1 MKTLLMS
8 GAVALALT
16 LAGCGTTPPVK
27 QAPGTQAPDTKSP
40 SAQAPGKTSK
50 AGGYYLDD
58 GPEAN
63 PPPDLDAVPD
73 AVPRAEPLH
82 RFANRTY
89 TALGATYTPM
99 TQRRAYREEGV
110 ASWYGRRFHGRKTA
124 SGEPYDMYA
133 MTAAHPT
140 LPIPS
145 YARVTSLA
153 NGKSVVVRINDRGP
167 FHSKRVID
175 LSYTAA
181 HKLGYVKQGSARV
194 RVESLDPESDDS
206 EDAGEALLAQGIY
219 LQIGAFSRADNALAL
234 LNRLQR
240 ELQLDAGLSRV
251 VLKRSLHHVQ
261 LGPYPNDAAAQADR
275 ARVRERLD
283 LSAVLVRRE

>member
-1 MKTLLMS
+1 MNPIQILIA
-8 GAVALALT
+8 GVAVLALGGCSSSPAAHAR
-16 LAGCGTTPPVK
+16 AGATG
-27 QAPGTQAPDTKSP
+27 A
-40 SAQAPGKTSK
+40 K

-58 GPEAN
+58 GPGASPPAN
-63 PPPDLDAVPD
+63 LDAIPD
-73 AVPRAEPLH
+73 AVPRREPLH

-89 TALGATYTPM
+89 VALGSTYTPQ
-99 TQRRAYREEGV
+99 TERTAFSEEGI

-145 YARVTSLA
+145 YARVTSLK
-153 NGKSVVVRINDRGP
+153 NGRSVVVRINDRGP

-181 HKLGYVKQGSARV
+181 HKLGYLGQGSARV
-194 RVESLDPESDDS
+194 RVESVDP
-206 EDAGEALLAQGIY
+206 A
-219 LQIGAFSRADNALAL
+219 
-234 LNRLQR
+234 
-240 ELQLDAGLSRV
+240 DAGLAEDGADNGLFLQVGAFGQPENAHKLRDRLQAQLELDDARLAV
-251 VLKRSLHHVQ
+251 VLIGTLHRVQ
-261 LGPYPNDAAAQADR
+261 IGPYASEDDAHADR

-283 LSAVLVRRE
+283 LNAVLVRRERREAS

>member
-1 MKTLLMS
+1 MNAIPILI
-8 GAVALALT
+8 AAALGMA
-16 LAGCGTTPPVK
+16 LAGCGSTPPAK
-27 QAPGTQAPDTKSP
+27 QA
-40 SAQAPGKTSK
+40 SK
-50 AGGYYLDD
+50 APQGGGYYLDD
-58 GPEAN
+58 GPEAK
-63 PPPDLDAVPD
+63 PPADLDAVPD

-89 TALGATYTPM
+89 VALGNAYTPL
-99 TQRRAYREEGV
+99 TERRAFSEEGL

-145 YARVTSLA
+145 YARVTSLS

-181 HKLGYVKQGSARV
+181 HKLGYLKQGSARV
-194 RVESLDPESDDS
+194 RVESLDPATYDTQ
-206 EDAGEALLAQGIY
+206 GEAIREGVY
-219 LQIGAFSRADNALAL
+219 LQLGAFSNAANAQKLVD
-234 LNRLQR
+234 RLTR
-240 ELQLDAGLSRV
+240 ELQFDPARTRLVLDN
-251 VLKRSLHHVQ
+251 SLHRVQ
-261 LGPYPNDAAAQADR
+261 LGPYPSDEDAHVDR
-275 ARVRERLD
+275 ERVRERLA
-283 LSAVLVRRE
+283 LNSVLVRVD